1 LDLQAGKATLSGTLE
16 EPGFLLLRVRSG
28 DVTTLASAGFEPEK
42 LQPSLPVPDDFDE
55 FWNARKAELAA
66 VPVNPTLASVAS
78 DVPNVEIFD
87 LKLDCIGP
95 SVTGYFG
102 RPKGAPPK
110 SLPAILYLHGAG
122 VRSAN
127 LGNVTSWASKEGGML
142 AMDINAHGLP
152 NGKTAAFYEDIAKG
166 GYAGYQFRGRTDR
179 RQTYFLGMFLRVLRA
194 SDFLTAQP
202 EWDGKTLILYGTSQ
216 GAFQTFA
223 GAALD
228 HRVSFICAGVPAG
241 CDHTGFAAARIS
253 GWPKWVPI
261 DPDGKPDQAAMET
274 SRYFDNVNFATRIRC
289 AGAAVTVGFIDVVC
303 PPTTVYAAYNALTVP
318 KSMHIDPLAGHI
330 NTPAAQIFFCKI
342 LQCF

>member
-87 LKLDCIGP
+87 VKLDCIGP

-152 NGKTAAFYEDIAKG
+152 MAK
-166 GYAGYQFRGRTDR
+166 
-179 RQTYFLGMFLRVLRA
+179 LPHSM
-194 SDFLTAQP
+194 
-202 EWDGKTLILYGTSQ
+202 
-216 GAFQTFA
+216 
-223 GAALD
+223 
-228 HRVSFICAGVPAG
+228 
-241 CDHTGFAAARIS
+241 RIS
-253 GWPKWVPI
+253 RKADTRAI
-261 DPDGKPDQAAMET
+261 NSADALIAGKPISSGCSCGCCE
-274 SRYFDNVNFATRIRC
+274 
-289 AGAAVTVGFIDVVC
+289 
-303 PPTTVYAAYNALTVP
+303 
-318 KSMHIDPLAGHI
+318 
-330 NTPAAQIFFCKI
+330 PAIS
-342 LQCF
+342 